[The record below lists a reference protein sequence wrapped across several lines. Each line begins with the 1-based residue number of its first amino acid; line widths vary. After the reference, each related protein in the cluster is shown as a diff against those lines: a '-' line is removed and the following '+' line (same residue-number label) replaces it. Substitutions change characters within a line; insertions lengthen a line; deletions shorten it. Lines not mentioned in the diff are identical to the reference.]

1 MNTNKIY
8 NHDEQKAL
16 QDLYLTEDLD
26 NLSAPDDNNIPDQ
39 TPELQDEL

>member
-1 MNTNKIY
+1 MNINEIP

-16 QDLYLTEDLD
+16 HDLYLTEDLD
-26 NLSAPDDNNIPDQ
+26 NLAAPDDNDIPDQ